1 MLRIPFPFFL
11 YPITRSPLLTSYF
24 LFPISYYHPQLPPQV
39 EMEISTEKSK
49 RKAYVF
55 GKPSEI
61 RMAH

>member
-1 MLRIPFPFFL
+1 MLKAPFPFFL
-11 YPITRSPLLTSYF
+11 YPITRPPLLTSYF
-24 LFPISYYHPQLPPQV
+24 LFPISYYHLQLPLQV

-61 RMAH
+61 RTAY